1 MLGMGGLSRAGCLG
15 QEDARAGRWRSGA
28 VPWRAMLRLG
38 RIRGTGEFP
47 IWEVLGMVRCLGGML
62 GVGMML
68 RVRAMLRMG
77 AMLRAGECPVW
88 EMLGVG
94 RCFGG

>member
-1 MLGMGGLSRAGCLG
+1 
-15 QEDARAGRWRSGA
+15 
-28 VPWRAMLRLG
+28 
-38 RIRGTGEFP
+38 
-47 IWEVLGMVRCLGGML
+47 
-62 GVGMML
+62 ML

-77 AMLRAGECPVW
+77 AMLGAGECPVW